1 MYFIITVL
9 IVVYLI
15 WVWNSTKD
23 FETIVMRLSYLAV
36 GTLFIIVLTLLLF
49 GISSIGVNY
58 PKQEM
63 IGEVRKVILLTFV
76 PLNGIVVLPQLASL
90 FTRVKSGMLSKD
102 ELAKKIR
109 ILAIIFV
116 ILVIIECIYF
126 KNIQGGIIE
135 IINSR

>member
-76 PLNGIVVLPQLASL
+76 PLNGIIVLPQLASL
-90 FTRVKSGMLSKD
+90 FARVKSGMLSKD

-109 ILAIIFV
+109 ILAIIFI